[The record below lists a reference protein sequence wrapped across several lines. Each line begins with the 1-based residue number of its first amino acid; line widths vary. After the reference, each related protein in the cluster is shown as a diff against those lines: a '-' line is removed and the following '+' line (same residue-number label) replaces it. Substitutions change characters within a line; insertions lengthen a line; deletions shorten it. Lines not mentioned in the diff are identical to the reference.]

1 MPVPGQ
7 AFNADTIA
15 AIATP
20 TGRGGIGIIR
30 VSGPNAWLIAERL
43 TQKSPSTE
51 RRVFSRFMT
60 AQGEVIDEGLV
71 LMFKG
76 PASFTGEDVAEFH
89 GHGGTVV
96 LNLVLEACLSFGARL
111 ARPGEFS
118 ERAFLNDKLDLAQA
132 EGLADL
138 IDAPTQQ
145 AARQAA
151 ASLRGAFSEAVNLLS
166 QHVIDLRVF
175 VEAAIDFPEEE
186 VDFLTEDKV
195 DLSLRTLNSE
205 LHQLIHQA
213 RQGAIMSRGAQ
224 VVMTGAP
231 NAGKSSLMNQLA
243 KDAVAIVTDI
253 PGTTRDVIRQA
264 VSLNGVPIQ
273 ISDTAGIRNASDA
286 IEQEGINRARAE
298 VVDADIVIEVIDDT
312 ARDRIAP
319 ETDLDDIKPHQPVI
333 RVLNKIDLSHRAS
346 GLVTESDVSPGSA
359 LSNSKVTTVA
369 VSATTG
375 QGLPELEHAILHLLG
390 FGEAASET
398 PFSARERHVNC
409 LARASNALSETIQRF
424 ETHQAGELL
433 AEDLRTVHTLLGE
446 TTGAFDADDLLGEI
460 FSSFCIGK

>member
-1 MPVPGQ
+1 VTVPSRALDQ
-7 AFNADTIA
+7 DTSA

-20 TGRGGIGIIR
+20 VGRGGIGIIR
-30 VSGPNAWLIAERL
+30 VSGPEAWSIAEQI
-43 TQKSPSTE
+43 TQKSPTTGQPI
-51 RRVFSRFMT
+51 FSRFVT
-60 AQGEVIDEGLV
+60 PEGEVIDEGLV

-76 PASFTGEDVAEFH
+76 PASFTGEDIAEFH

-96 LNLVLEACLSFGARL
+96 TNLLLEACLSFGARL

-151 ASLRGAFSEAVNLLS
+151 ASLRGAFSEAVDLLS
-166 QHVIDLRVF
+166 QQIIELRVF

-186 VDFLTEDKV
+186 VDFLSEKKV
-195 DLSLRTLNSE
+195 ELSLRSLESQLN
-205 LHQLIHQA
+205 HLIRQA
-213 RQGAIMSRGAQ
+213 RQGAIMSRGAK

-243 KDAVAIVTDI
+243 KDSVAIVTDI
-253 PGTTRDVIRQA
+253 PGTTRDVIRQTI
-264 VSLNGVPIQ
+264 SLNGVPLQ
-273 ISDTAGIRNASDA
+273 ISDTAGIREASDA

-298 VVDADIVIEVIDDT
+298 VDEADIVIEVIDDAAGDST
-312 ARDRIAP
+312 DQTKDSRDARA
-319 ETDLDDIKPHQPVI
+319 HQPVI
-333 RVLNKIDLSHRAS
+333 RVLNKIDLSLR
-346 GLVTESDVSPGSA
+346 SPGPVAASSA
-359 LSNSKVTTVA
+359 SSEDSGSEAKMTTVA

-375 QGLPELEHAILHLLG
+375 QGLSALEYAILSHLG
-390 FGEAASET
+390 FGDTTIET

-409 LARASNALSETIQRF
+409 LERASMALSETIQRF
-424 ETHQAGELL
+424 EMHQAGELL
-433 AEDLRTVHTLLGE
+433 AEDLRTVHSQLSE
-446 TTGAFDADDLLGEI
+446 TTGAFGADDLLGEI

>member
-1 MPVPGQ
+1 MTVPSRALDQ
-7 AFNADTIA
+7 DTIA

-20 TGRGGIGIIR
+20 VGRGGIGIIR
-30 VSGPNAWLIAERL
+30 VSGPEAWSIAEQI
-43 TQKSPSTE
+43 TQKSPTTGQPI
-51 RRVFSRFMT
+51 FSRFVT
-60 AQGEVIDEGLV
+60 PEGEVIDEGLV

-76 PASFTGEDVAEFH
+76 PASFTGEDIAEFH

-96 LNLVLEACLSFGARL
+96 TNLLLEACLSFGARL

-151 ASLRGAFSEAVNLLS
+151 ASLRGAFSEAVDLLS
-166 QHVIDLRVF
+166 QQIIELRVF

-186 VDFLTEDKV
+186 VDFLSEKKV
-195 DLSLRTLNSE
+195 ELSLRSLESQLN
-205 LHQLIHQA
+205 HLIRQA
-213 RQGAIMSRGAQ
+213 RQGAIMSRGAK

-243 KDAVAIVTDI
+243 KDSVAIVTDI
-253 PGTTRDVIRQA
+253 PGTTRDVIRQTI
-264 VSLNGVPIQ
+264 SLNGVPLQ
-273 ISDTAGIRNASDA
+273 ISDTAGIREASDA

-298 VVDADIVIEVIDDT
+298 VDEADIVIEVIDDAAGDST
-312 ARDRIAP
+312 DQTKDSRDARA
-319 ETDLDDIKPHQPVI
+319 HQPVI
-333 RVLNKIDLSHRAS
+333 RVLNKIDLSLR
-346 GLVTESDVSPGSA
+346 SPGPVATSSA
-359 LSNSKVTTVA
+359 SSEDSGSEAKMTTVA

-375 QGLPELEHAILHLLG
+375 QGLSALEYAILSHLG
-390 FGEAASET
+390 FGDTTIET

-409 LARASNALSETIQRF
+409 LERASMALSETIQRF
-424 ETHQAGELL
+424 EMHQAGELL
-433 AEDLRTVHTLLGE
+433 AEDLRTVHSQLSE
-446 TTGAFDADDLLGEI
+446 TTGAFGADDLLGEI

>member
-1 MPVPGQ
+1 MTVPSRALDQ
-7 AFNADTIA
+7 DTIA

-20 TGRGGIGIIR
+20 VGRGGIGIIR
-30 VSGPNAWLIAERL
+30 VSGPEAWSIAEQI
-43 TQKSPSTE
+43 TQKSPTTGQPI
-51 RRVFSRFMT
+51 FSRFVT
-60 AQGEVIDEGLV
+60 PEGEVIDEGLV

-76 PASFTGEDVAEFH
+76 PASFTGEDIAEFH

-96 LNLVLEACLSFGARL
+96 TNLLLEACLSFGARL

-151 ASLRGAFSEAVNLLS
+151 ASLRGAFSEAVDLLS
-166 QHVIDLRVF
+166 QQIIELRVF

-186 VDFLTEDKV
+186 VDFLSEKKV
-195 DLSLRTLNSE
+195 ELSLRSLESQLN
-205 LHQLIHQA
+205 HLIRQA
-213 RQGAIMSRGAQ
+213 RQGAIMSRGAK

-243 KDAVAIVTDI
+243 KDSVAIVTDI
-253 PGTTRDVIRQA
+253 PGTTRDVIRQTI
-264 VSLNGVPIQ
+264 SLNGVPLQ
-273 ISDTAGIRNASDA
+273 ISDTAGIREASDA

-298 VVDADIVIEVIDDT
+298 VDEADIVIEVIDDAAGDST
-312 ARDRIAP
+312 DQTKDSRDARA
-319 ETDLDDIKPHQPVI
+319 HQPVI
-333 RVLNKIDLSHRAS
+333 RVLNKIDLSLR
-346 GLVTESDVSPGSA
+346 SPGPVATSSA
-359 LSNSKVTTVA
+359 SSEDPGSEAKMTTVA

-375 QGLPELEHAILHLLG
+375 QGLSALEYAILSHLG
-390 FGEAASET
+390 FGDTTIET

-409 LARASNALSETIQRF
+409 LERASMALSETIQRF
-424 ETHQAGELL
+424 EMHQAGELL
-433 AEDLRTVHTLLGE
+433 AEDLRTVHSQLSE
-446 TTGAFDADDLLGEI
+446 TTGAFGADDLLGEI

>member
-1 MPVPGQ
+1 VTVPSRALDQ
-7 AFNADTIA
+7 DTIA

-20 TGRGGIGIIR
+20 VGRGGIGIIR
-30 VSGPNAWLIAERL
+30 VSGPEAWSIAEQI
-43 TQKSPSTE
+43 TQKSPTTGQPI
-51 RRVFSRFMT
+51 FSRFVT
-60 AQGEVIDEGLV
+60 PEGEVIDEGLV

-76 PASFTGEDVAEFH
+76 PASFTGEDIAEFH

-96 LNLVLEACLSFGARL
+96 TNLLLEACLSFGARL

-151 ASLRGAFSEAVNLLS
+151 ASLRGAFSEAVDLLS
-166 QHVIDLRVF
+166 QQIIELRVF

-186 VDFLTEDKV
+186 VDFLSEKKV
-195 DLSLRTLNSE
+195 ELSLRSLESQLN
-205 LHQLIHQA
+205 HLIRQA
-213 RQGAIMSRGAQ
+213 RQGAIMSRGAK

-243 KDAVAIVTDI
+243 KDSVAIVTDI
-253 PGTTRDVIRQA
+253 PGTTRDVIRQTI
-264 VSLNGVPIQ
+264 SLNGVPLQ
-273 ISDTAGIRNASDA
+273 ISDTAGIREASDA

-298 VVDADIVIEVIDDT
+298 VDEADIVIEVIDDAAGDST
-312 ARDRIAP
+312 DQTKDSRDARA
-319 ETDLDDIKPHQPVI
+319 HQPVI
-333 RVLNKIDLSHRAS
+333 RVLNKIDLSLR
-346 GLVTESDVSPGSA
+346 SPGPVATSSA
-359 LSNSKVTTVA
+359 SSEDSGSEAKMTTVA

-375 QGLPELEHAILHLLG
+375 QGLSALEYAILSHLG
-390 FGEAASET
+390 FGDTTIET

-409 LARASNALSETIQRF
+409 LERASMALSETIQRF
-424 ETHQAGELL
+424 EMHQAGELL
-433 AEDLRTVHTLLGE
+433 AEDLRTVHSQLSE
-446 TTGAFDADDLLGEI
+446 TTGAFGADDLLGEI

>member
-1 MPVPGQ
+1 VTVPSRALDQ
-7 AFNADTIA
+7 DTIA

-20 TGRGGIGIIR
+20 VGRGGIGIIR
-30 VSGPNAWLIAERL
+30 VSGPEAWSIAEQI
-43 TQKSPSTE
+43 TQKSPTTGQPI
-51 RRVFSRFMT
+51 FSRFVT
-60 AQGEVIDEGLV
+60 PEGEVIDEGLV

-76 PASFTGEDVAEFH
+76 PASFTGEDIAEFH

-96 LNLVLEACLSFGARL
+96 TNLLLEACLSFGARL

-151 ASLRGAFSEAVNLLS
+151 ASLRGAFSEAVDLLS
-166 QHVIDLRVF
+166 QQIIELRVF

-186 VDFLTEDKV
+186 VDFLSEKKV
-195 DLSLRTLNSE
+195 ELSLRSLESQLN
-205 LHQLIHQA
+205 HLIRQA
-213 RQGAIMSRGAQ
+213 RQGAIMSRGAK

-243 KDAVAIVTDI
+243 KDSVAIVTDI
-253 PGTTRDVIRQA
+253 PGTTRDVIRQTI
-264 VSLNGVPIQ
+264 SLNGVPLQ
-273 ISDTAGIRNASDA
+273 ISDTAGIREASDA

-298 VVDADIVIEVIDDT
+298 VDEADIVIEVIDDAAGNST
-312 ARDRIAP
+312 DQTKDSRDARA
-319 ETDLDDIKPHQPVI
+319 HQPVI
-333 RVLNKIDLSHRAS
+333 RVLNKIDLSLR
-346 GLVTESDVSPGSA
+346 SPGPVAASSA
-359 LSNSKVTTVA
+359 SSEDSGSEAKMTTVA

-375 QGLPELEHAILHLLG
+375 QGLSALEYAILSHLG
-390 FGEAASET
+390 FGDTTIET

-409 LARASNALSETIQRF
+409 LERASMALSETIQRF
-424 ETHQAGELL
+424 EMHQAGELL
-433 AEDLRTVHTLLGE
+433 AEDLRTVHSQLSE
-446 TTGAFDADDLLGEI
+446 TTGAFGADDLLGEI

>member
-1 MPVPGQ
+1 MTVPSRALDQ
-7 AFNADTIA
+7 DTIA

-20 TGRGGIGIIR
+20 VGRGGIGIIR
-30 VSGPNAWLIAERL
+30 VSGPEAWSIAEQI
-43 TQKSPSTE
+43 TQKSPTTGQPI
-51 RRVFSRFMT
+51 FSRFVT
-60 AQGEVIDEGLV
+60 PEGEVIDEGLV

-76 PASFTGEDVAEFH
+76 PASFTGEDIAEFH

-96 LNLVLEACLSFGARL
+96 TNLLLEACLSFGARL

-151 ASLRGAFSEAVNLLS
+151 ASLRGAFSEAVDLLS
-166 QHVIDLRVF
+166 QQIIELRVF

-186 VDFLTEDKV
+186 VDFLSEKKV
-195 DLSLRTLNSE
+195 ELSLRSLESQLN
-205 LHQLIHQA
+205 HLIRQA
-213 RQGAIMSRGAQ
+213 RQGAIMSRGAK

-243 KDAVAIVTDI
+243 KDSVAIVTDI
-253 PGTTRDVIRQA
+253 PGTTRDVIRQTI
-264 VSLNGVPIQ
+264 SLNGVPLQ
-273 ISDTAGIRNASDA
+273 ISDTAGIREASDA

-298 VVDADIVIEVIDDT
+298 VDEADIVIEVIDDAAGDST
-312 ARDRIAP
+312 DQTKDSRDARA
-319 ETDLDDIKPHQPVI
+319 HQPVI
-333 RVLNKIDLSHRAS
+333 RVLNKIDLSLR
-346 GLVTESDVSPGSA
+346 SPGPVATSSA
-359 LSNSKVTTVA
+359 SSEDSGSAAKMTTVA

-375 QGLPELEHAILHLLG
+375 QGLSALEYAILSHLG
-390 FGEAASET
+390 FGDTTIET

-409 LARASNALSETIQRF
+409 LERASMALSETIQRF
-424 ETHQAGELL
+424 EMHQAGELL
-433 AEDLRTVHTLLGE
+433 AEDLRTVHSQLSE
-446 TTGAFDADDLLGEI
+446 TTGAFGADDLLGEI